1 MGKTL
6 LGARCASG
14 WYPTV
19 RGAAGSGCQ
28 APQARYAG
36 LRHSK
41 GVSAHATVRR
51 STNPTSANRRPAALT
66 LTCQHRPPCRSMR
79 STSCRSRQPI
89 GEQHRRAS
97 AMASAPPS
105 SRHSAGAISEMP
117 FIVPF
122 IARLGMVGS
131 DQPLAA
137 EQCSVQRK
145 LSSRGSGAGGIKQ
158 RTMREKQMRHQ
169 VIQKQIFFIE
179 STNGTPRKC
188 SGWTPHTHGGSFRA

>member
-1 MGKTL
+1 MGRGAPVAGTL
-6 LGARCASG
+6 PCVGPQGQAASG
-14 WYPTV
+14 PV
-19 RGAAGSGCQ
+19 R
-28 APQARYAG
+28 G

-41 GVSAHATVRR
+41 GVSAHATVCR

-66 LTCQHRPPCRSMR
+66 LTCQHRPPCRSR
-79 STSCRSRQPI
+79 RWTSCRIRQPI